1 METAGSGT
9 FSKPIHQ
16 RHKHSPQY
24 IKIGSLANLSSHQAQ
39 KAINYIK
46 GEQQMLSQWIYVASK
61 KRSPIRLTVA
71 LAVAG

>member
-1 METAGSGT
+1 METAGSGA

-16 RHKHSPQY
+16 RNQHSPKY

-46 GEQQMLSQWIYVASK
+46 GERRMLSQWTSATSK